1 PRRATPAADASL
13 VVQREGVRRAESLDR
28 EAFAPPEDFLVDQ
41 HLNSRSCS
49 TGCEPVPE
57 TMVALLPRLSVTV
70 SVIDNACAA
79 PASVLPGPPQVS
91 PNVNDELGP
100 DCVTVLSVP

>member
-1 PRRATPAADASL
+1 ASKSAFPYL
-13 VVQREGVRRAESLDR
+13 QERPCIDR
-28 EAFAPPEDFLVDQ
+28 ETRSYLTRLSDQ

-49 TGCEPVPE
+49 VGCEPVPD
-57 TMVALLPRLSVTV
+57 TTVALFPRLSVTV
-70 SVIDNACAA
+70 SVIDSACAA

-91 PNVNDELGP
+91 PNENDEPGP